1 MHAAR
6 KPRSCMYACMHVC
19 NSACQ
24 NTAISLCGN
33 KNKKDLIR
41 KGAGKDLLFFY
52 IHHLFAF
59 FAMSSTTD
67 NVDVKRTTKKKILL
81 VVTNVDRYDDPKH
94 PTGLW
99 ISELTHAYDVFA
111 ANGYEQK
118 IISPK
123 GGKSPL
129 EPRSL
134 KWPLFDASAKGW
146 VNDKEK
152 MSLLESTVRPEEV
165 DAKEYDAIYFTG
177 GHAVMWDFP
186 EDEGLQKLT
195 REIYEKGG
203 IVSSVCHGFV
213 GLLNV
218 RLSDGNLLVKDK
230 KLTGYSWFEE
240 ILAGVSKQVPFNSE
254 QKMKDQGANYQKAFL
269 PFVSNV
275 YIDDRLVT
283 GQNPQSA
290 KETAEKVVSLLE

>member
-1 MHAAR
+1 MA
-6 KPRSCMYACMHVC
+6 
-19 NSACQ
+19 
-24 NTAISLCGN
+24 T
-33 KNKKDLIR
+33 
-41 KGAGKDLLFFY
+41 
-52 IHHLFAF
+52 
-59 FAMSSTTD
+59 TTD
-67 NVDVKRTTKKKILL
+67 NKPAKKILL

-111 ANGYEQK
+111 ANGFQQT

-134 KWPLFDASAKGW
+134 KWPVYDASAKSW

-152 MSLLESTVRPEEV
+152 MALLDSTLKPE
-165 DAKEYDAIYFTG
+165 DIDPNEYDAIYFTG

-186 EDEGLQKLT
+186 NDENLQNLT
-195 REIYEKGG
+195 KQIYENGG
-203 IVSSVCHGFV
+203 VVSSVCHGYV

-218 RLSDGNLLVKDK
+218 RLSNGELLVKDK
-230 KLTGYSWFEE
+230 KVTGYSWFEE
-240 ILAGVSKQVPFNSE
+240 ILAGVSKIVPYNSE
-254 QKMKDQGANYQKAFL
+254 QKMKDQGAKYQKALL
-269 PFVSNV
+269 PFVSTV

-290 KETAEKVVSLLE
+290 KETAEKVVSLLK